1 MIIIIYTE
9 DESEEEVETKIP
21 EYLEDLLEQIKN
33 QELE

>member
-9 DESEEEVETKIP
+9 DENETKIP

>member
-9 DESEEEVETKIP
+9 DESEEKIP

>member
-1 MIIIIYTE
+1 MIIIIY